1 MSNAAPARPQPWRW
15 HDRLHRA
22 ASAGPN
28 DGLAGEGQKGMPMRH
43 SVMKTLRLMTV
54 GGVIAYRA
62 LFNWTT
68 PPMFV
73 GTLLVGPLF
82 QLLFFAY
89 LGRQLQVADDRFYIV
104 GNAVLTASLA
114 CVFGGTMAVANER
127 RFGTLGHVLLSPRSR
142 TAVFWGRVLP
152 YAGNGLL
159 IAVVSLTVGAL
170 LLGLRVPLGA
180 VPGLLLAMACGSLA
194 CGFFGLT
201 LGALGLR
208 FRDVWVVS
216 NVSSALLL
224 LLTGVNVPR
233 EGLPGWMV
241 TVGQFLPITH
251 AASAARL
258 LAAGRG
264 LGAAA
269 PQLGW
274 ELLVGAGYAVL
285 AAALLTV
292 FELESRR
299 SASLEML

>member
-1 MSNAAPARPQPWRW
+1 M
-15 HDRLHRA
+15 
-22 ASAGPN
+22 G
-28 DGLAGEGQKGMPMRH
+28 
-43 SVMKTLRLMTV
+43 V
-54 GGVIAYRA
+54 GGIIAYRA

-68 PPMFV
+68 PGMFI

-104 GNAVLTASLA
+104 GNAVLAASLA

-142 TAVFWGRVLP
+142 TAVFLGRVLP

-159 IAVVSLTVGAL
+159 IAACTLTGGAL

-180 VPGLLLAMACGSLA
+180 LPGLAVALAIGSLSCA
-194 CGFFGLT
+194 FFGLT

-216 NVSSALLL
+216 NVSVALLL
-224 LLTGVNVPR
+224 LLTGVNVPSDR
-233 EGLPGWMV
+233 LPGWMAA
-241 TVGQFLPITH
+241 VGRALPITH
-251 AASAARL
+251 AAEAARV

-269 PQLGW
+269 PALAL
-274 ELLVGAGYAVL
+274 EVAVGAGYAVL
-285 AAALLTV
+285 AALLLKI

-299 SASLEML
+299 HASLDTL